1 MIEIRDLEVAYDRD
15 IALKQLNMK
24 VPAQST
30 CAVIGP
36 SGCGKTTLL
45 YALAGLIQPLAGSVI
60 LHGTASRGIRQETG
74 LVLQDYGL
82 LPWKTVHENLAFPL
96 RARGFDGPETE
107 RRVADMLEALNL
119 RDLDHRLPGELSGG
133 QKQRVAIGRTLVL
146 EPDLLLMDEASSALD
161 AMTRE
166 MIQNLVLELQQ
177 TRGFTLVLVTHSIEE
192 AVFLGQRIMVMA
204 GGRVTQEIENP
215 HFGTAD
221 FRNQPAFF
229 ELTREIRRR
238 LHEQF

>member
-15 IALKQLNMK
+15 IALKQLNMS
-24 VPAQST
+24 VPAHST

-45 YALAGLIQPLAGSVI
+45 YALAGLVKPQAGSIVI
-60 LHGTASRGIRQETG
+60 GGVSLDGIRRETG

-82 LPWKTVHENLAFPL
+82 LPWKNVRENLAFPL
-96 RARGFDGPETE
+96 KARGYSRAQIEA
-107 RRVADMLEALNL
+107 RVGAMLADLGLE
-119 RDLDHRLPGELSGG
+119 DFSHRLPGELSGG

-166 MIQNLVLELQQ
+166 MIQNLVLRLHQERQ
-177 TRGFTLVLVTHSIEE
+177 FSLVLVTHSIEE
-192 AVFLGQRIMVMA
+192 AVFLGQRVLGMA
-204 GGRVTQEIENP
+204 EGQITEEIENP
-215 HFGTAD
+215 YFGEPQ
-221 FRNQPAFF
+221 FRDHPSFF
-229 ELTREIRRR
+229 EMSLEIRRR
-238 LHEQF
+238 LYAQG